1 MAPAAAEPGRP
12 LTVAADGAADDGA
25 DEGRRRAL
33 VRMKWLAGLLLV
45 AAAVVYVL
53 TLDRAG
59 IWAYVHATAEAA
71 MIGAVADWF
80 AVTALF
86 RRPLGLPIP
95 HTAIIPTR
103 KGALARSLQEFVSGN
118 FLTEPVIRGR
128 VADARVSLRVGEW
141 LTDETHSARAVSEAA
156 TVARTALDKVRDD
169 DVTALLGSEVLPRLA
184 EEPLSEVAGRLLAD
198 IVDEGAHHGLV
209 DLALTEAQLWLMDN
223 PEAFAD
229 VLSTRAPWW
238 TPQWLDERV
247 VAKIHSELIGWVT
260 DIHVD
265 PHHEARAAFDALL
278 RRLATDLQQDP
289 ATIERAERLKA
300 RLLSQPQVLATAT
313 ALWQALRRVLQE
325 SLETPDGAVRV
336 RATAALAAFG
346 ERLVADAE
354 LRERWDAFAAD
365 AAAFLVA
372 RYGNELTTVITD
384 TIDRWDGKEAA
395 RRIELH
401 VGRDLQFIRIN
412 GTVVGGLA
420 GLVIYAL
427 TQLR

>member
-1 MAPAAAEPGRP
+1 MPTSSAEPMGQ
-12 LTVAADGAADDGA
+12 LSSVADGAT
-25 DEGRRRAL
+25 DEQRRRGLA
-33 VRMKWLAGLLLV
+33 RMKWVAGSLLV
-45 AAAVVYVL
+45 AAAVIYVL
-53 TLDRAG
+53 TLDRSGA
-59 IWAYVHATAEAA
+59 WAYVHATSEAA
-71 MIGAVADWF
+71 MVGAVADWF

-118 FLTEPVIRGR
+118 FLTEPVVRGR
-128 VADARVSLRVGEW
+128 MGDAHVAQRVGEW
-141 LTDETHSARAVSEAA
+141 LTDETHSACMVSEAA

-169 DVTALLGSEVLPRLA
+169 DVTALLSSELLPRLA

-198 IVDEGAHHGLV
+198 IVSEGAHHGLV
-209 DLALTEAQLWLMDN
+209 DLALIEGHRWLTGN

-247 VAKIHSELIGWVT
+247 VTKIHSELVDWVV
-260 DIHVD
+260 DIRDD
-265 PHHEARAAFDALL
+265 PHHEARAALDALL
-278 RRLATDLQQDP
+278 RQLAADLQHDP
-289 ATIERAERLKA
+289 VTIGRAERLKA
-300 RLLSQPQVLATAT
+300 RLLSQPQVLVTAT
-313 ALWQALRRVLQE
+313 SLWQALRRVLQE
-325 SLETPDGAVRV
+325 SLDAPGSAVRV
-336 RATAALAAFG
+336 RATAALVAFG
-346 ERLVADAE
+346 ERLVGDVE
-354 LRERWDAFAAD
+354 LRERWDAYAAD
-365 AAAFLVA
+365 LAAFFVD

-384 TIDRWDGKEAA
+384 TIDRWDGREAA

-420 GLVIYAL
+420 GLVIYTL